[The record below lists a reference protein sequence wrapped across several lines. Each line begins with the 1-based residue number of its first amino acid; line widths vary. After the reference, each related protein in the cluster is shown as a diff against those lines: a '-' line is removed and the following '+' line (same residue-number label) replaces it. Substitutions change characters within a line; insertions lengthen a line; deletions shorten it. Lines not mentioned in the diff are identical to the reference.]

1 MKRPTR
7 LSKTFVER
15 VVQEGRYGDGRGGH
29 GLSLMVKRRSN
40 RTLSK
45 TWSQR
50 VRVSGKRTNLGL
62 GSYPVVDLV
71 MAREE
76 AIENL
81 RRIALGEDI
90 RSGPAP
96 KVLAGEFLKE
106 EADARARRR
115 SGKNAATESYR
126 MMGFCT
132 SIASKPVSDVTGD
145 HVLAII
151 EPLWL
156 KKMYQTA
163 RDVRSFLSAA
173 MWRAIF
179 RKQRTTDP
187 AEVGIL
193 RFLGTADPPVHHRSL
208 RYTLVG
214 AALALIRDADDWWA
228 TRYALIFLCLT
239 CVRSGDVRN
248 ARWAHVDLESDVPV
262 WHIPK
267 TKTRV
272 AHDVPL
278 STQAVELLLYA
289 EELTGGSGLVFPQ
302 QYQRLALN
310 ARHLSALMNDLGIDA
325 SPHGFRSSFRNWAGR
340 RVEVAPAVAE
350 AAIEHKAS
358 GVEGAYLTDDFFD
371 ERIPVTQAWSDYL
384 RETWG
389 AVISGRD
396 LTVGLVPLGCARPR
410 RRPPAA

>member
-1 MKRPTR
+1 MKRPKR
-7 LSKTFVER
+7 LSKSFVER
-15 VVQEGRYGDGRGGH
+15 VVQESRYGNGRGGH
-29 GLSLMVKRRSN
+29 GLSLRVKRRSN
-40 RTLSK
+40 GTLSK

-50 VRVSGKRTNLGL
+50 VRISGKRTNLGL
-62 GSYPVVDLV
+62 GCYPVVDLV
-71 MAREE
+71 MALEE

-96 KVLAGEFLKE
+96 KVLAGDFLKD

-132 SIASKPVSDVTGD
+132 SIASKPVSDVTAA

-151 EPLWL
+151 EPLSVE
-156 KKMYQTA
+156 KKNQTA

-173 MWRAIF
+173 MRRAIIMGH
-179 RKQRTTDP
+179 RTTDP
-187 AEVGIL
+187 ADVGIL
-193 RFLGTADPPVHHRSL
+193 SFLGTADPPVHHRSL

-239 CVRSGDVRN
+239 CVRSGDVRT
-248 ARWAHVDLESDVPV
+248 ARWVHVDLESEVPV

-289 EELTGGSGLVFPQ
+289 HELTGGSGLIFPQ
-302 QYQRLALN
+302 QYQRLAL
-310 ARHLSALMNDLGIDA
+310 AAGQLSVLMNDLKIDA
-325 SPHGFRSSFRNWAGR
+325 TPHGFRSSFRNWVGR
-340 RVEVAPAVAE
+340 RVEVPPAVAE

-358 GVEGAYLTDDFFD
+358 GVEGVYLTDDFFD

-384 RETWG
+384 SETWG

-396 LTVGLVPLGCARPR
+396 LTVGRSR
-410 RRPPAA
+410 E

>member
-1 MKRPTR
+1 MKRPKR

-15 VVQEGRYGDGRGGH
+15 VVQESRYGDGRGGH
-29 GLSLMVKRRSN
+29 GLSLRVKRRSN
-40 RTLSK
+40 GTLSK

-81 RRIALGEDI
+81 RRIALGENI

-96 KVLAGEFLKE
+96 KVLAGEFLKQ

-126 MMGFCT
+126 MMRFCT
-132 SIASKPVSDVTGD
+132 SIASKPVSDVTAA

-151 EPLWL
+151 EPLSVE
-156 KKMYQTA
+156 KKNQTA

-173 MWRAIF
+173 MRRAILMGH
-179 RKQRTTDP
+179 RTTDP

-193 RFLGTADPPVHHRSL
+193 SFLGTADPPVHHRSL
-208 RYTLVG
+208 RYALVG

-228 TRYALIFLCLT
+228 TRYALLFLCLT
-239 CVRSGDVRN
+239 CVRSGDVRK
-248 ARWAHVDLESDVPV
+248 ARWAHVDLESEVPV

-278 STQAVELLLYA
+278 STQAVELLLYVK
-289 EELTGGSGLVFPQ
+289 ELTGGSGLIFPQ
-302 QYQRLALN
+302 QYRRRALD
-310 ARHLSALMNDLGIDA
+310 AGHLSDLMNDLEIDA

-358 GVEGAYLTDDFFD
+358 GVEGVYLTDDFLD
-371 ERIPVTQAWSDYL
+371 ERIPLMQAWSDYL
-384 RETWG
+384 IETWK

>member
-15 VVQEGRYGDGRGGH
+15 VVQEGRYGNGRGGH
-29 GLSLMVKRRSN
+29 GLSLRVKRRSN
-40 RTLSK
+40 GTLSK

-50 VRVSGKRTNLGL
+50 VRFSGKPTNLGL

-71 MAREE
+71 MALEK

-81 RRIALGEDI
+81 RRIALGENI

-96 KVLAGEFLKE
+96 KVLAGEFLKQ

-126 MMGFCT
+126 MMGYCT
-132 SIASKPVSDVTGD
+132 SIASKPVSDVTAA

-151 EPLWL
+151 EPLSV
-156 KKMYQTA
+156 KKMNQTA

-173 MWRAIF
+173 MRRAIIMGH
-179 RKQRTTDP
+179 RTTDP

-193 RFLGTADPPVHHRSL
+193 SFLGTADPPVHHRSL
-208 RYTLVG
+208 RYTQVG

-228 TRYALIFLCLT
+228 ARYALLFLCLT
-239 CVRSGDVRN
+239 CVRSGDVRK
-248 ARWAHVDLESDVPV
+248 ARWAHVDLESEVPV

-272 AHDVPL
+272 SHDVPL

-289 EELTGGSGLVFPQ
+289 QELTGGSGLIFPQ
-302 QYQRLALN
+302 QYRRRALD
-310 ARHLSALMNDLGIDA
+310 AGHLSDLMNDLGIDA
-325 SPHGFRSSFRNWAGR
+325 TPHGFRSSFRNWAGR
-340 RVEVAPAVAE
+340 RVGVAPAVAE

-358 GVEGAYLTDDFFD
+358 GVEGVYLTDDFFD

-384 RETWG
+384 SETWG
-389 AVISGRD
+389 VVISGRD
-396 LTVGLVPLGCARPR
+396 LTVGRSR
-410 RRPPAA
+410 E

>member
-208 RYTLVG
+208 RYALVG
-214 AALALIRDADDWWA
+214 AAFGAD
-228 TRYALIFLCLT
+228 
-239 CVRSGDVRN
+239 
-248 ARWAHVDLESDVPV
+248 
-262 WHIPK
+262 
-267 TKTRV
+267 
-272 AHDVPL
+272 
-278 STQAVELLLYA
+278 Q
-289 EELTGGSGLVFPQ
+289 
-302 QYQRLALN
+302 
-310 ARHLSALMNDLGIDA
+310 
-325 SPHGFRSSFRNWAGR
+325 
-340 RVEVAPAVAE
+340 
-350 AAIEHKAS
+350 
-358 GVEGAYLTDDFFD
+358 
-371 ERIPVTQAWSDYL
+371 
-384 RETWG
+384 
-389 AVISGRD
+389 
-396 LTVGLVPLGCARPR
+396 GC
-410 RRPPAA
+410 